1 MGRVN
6 EKSKN
11 KSKNRGIDSLGFKMI
26 FTDISIVLSGRRKG
40 TRGKEWAGEKK

>member
-1 MGRVN
+1 MKKAKTNLKTGVL
-6 EKSKN
+6 
-11 KSKNRGIDSLGFKMI
+11 IAWVFKMI